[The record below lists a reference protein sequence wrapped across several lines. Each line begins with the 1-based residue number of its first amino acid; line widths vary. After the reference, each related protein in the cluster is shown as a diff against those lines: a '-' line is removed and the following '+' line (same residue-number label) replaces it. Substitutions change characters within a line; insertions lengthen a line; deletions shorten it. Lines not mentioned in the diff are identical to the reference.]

1 MKRNARF
8 LWIIFFLIIFINGF
22 ESGGYQA
29 SLLDIGKNYD
39 LNNTSKGLTAAV
51 ELFADMLAPI
61 LLGAWADR
69 NDKVKC
75 LRIALIIQIAVTLG
89 ICLPISRNVFVM
101 GMFLIGLTTSTLQF
115 ITIAAF
121 ADIYPMSSKKRIGY
135 MTSMYAFG
143 AFVAPLIV
151 TFYLKCGLSWKTLF
165 IIIAVASAL
174 SFAYMQGITDKVQ
187 EKIENI
193 TKERD
198 KKGFILS
205 GVLLL
210 CLVMAI
216 YVGFENGFAFFID
229 SMFSEELASTLGK
242 FAISIFWIVMI
253 PSRMLVGSFEKYSR
267 KILLVSVI
275 AIPAITVLISTL
287 NSAKLILML
296 CVPLGFFSGAIY
308 PCSLN
313 LAMPLSGKSK
323 ALATGMITTATGLGG
338 FIFTAITG
346 ILGNYIGLRTAIM
359 LLATPFVF
367 SLLAVLILIFNKS
380 YKYINQS

>member
-1 MKRNARF
+1 
-8 LWIIFFLIIFINGF
+8 
-22 ESGGYQA
+22 
-29 SLLDIGKNYD
+29 
-39 LNNTSKGLTAAV
+39 
-51 ELFADMLAPI
+51 
-61 LLGAWADR
+61 
-69 NDKVKC
+69 
-75 LRIALIIQIAVTLG
+75 
-89 ICLPISRNVFVM
+89 
-101 GMFLIGLTTSTLQF
+101 
-115 ITIAAF
+115 
-121 ADIYPMSSKKRIGY
+121 MSSKKRIGY

-174 SFAYMQGITDKVQ
+174 SFAYMHGITDKVQ
-187 EKIENI
+187 EKEENS

-380 YKYINQS
+380 YKKETT